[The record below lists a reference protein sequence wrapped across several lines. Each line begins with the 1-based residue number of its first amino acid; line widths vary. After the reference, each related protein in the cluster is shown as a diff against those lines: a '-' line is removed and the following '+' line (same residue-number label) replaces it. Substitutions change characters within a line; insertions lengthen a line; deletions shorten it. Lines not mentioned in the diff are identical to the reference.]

1 MLVIAPV
8 CSGFLRNRFAK
19 PDSGRRIKVQVM
31 ARAFSEQGARV
42 AVADINLEPAEKTV
56 EEIRAKGGVGSAIA
70 VDVADPQSVDCLLKE
85 VLRVFKQVDVLVNNA
100 AIEVDK
106 TIEHTTLA
114 EWNREVSVNLGGVFL
129 CSKCFLPELRKTK
142 GKWVDFG
149 HSRMATPLWEPLRR
163 LIGRHSDQGLL
174 GINDQVTRGSHAF
187 NQEEPSL

>member
-1 MLVIAPV
+1 M
-8 CSGFLRNRFAK
+8 
-19 PDSGRRIKVQVM
+19 QVM

-114 EWNREVSVNLGGVFL
+114 PL
-129 CSKCFLPELRKTK
+129 CQ
-142 GKWVDFG
+142 
-149 HSRMATPLWEPLRR
+149 H
-163 LIGRHSDQGLL
+163 Q
-174 GINDQVTRGSHAF
+174 
-187 NQEEPSL
+187 